1 MNESPSP
8 SDLAAIEER
17 LGYHFR
23 DRGLLEQ
30 ALTHSSFAHEQEQK
44 ATDKKVTDK
53 NVCSPSDPG
62 GSPSLDQ
69 SHYERLEFL
78 GDAVLDLAIGHLLM
92 QQFAEAE
99 EGDLTQYRARLV
111 NESGLA
117 ELALELDLD
126 QMLLLGKG
134 EDSTGGR
141 KKPSILAS
149 GYEAVVA
156 AVYLDGGY
164 EAAFNL
170 IQHHFQA
177 RLARLSETETIQ
189 DSKTRFQELVQAKHK
204 VAPSYRVIQERGPD
218 HNKEFLVVLLVA
230 GRELSRAWGKSKKEA
245 ERKAAEEAIQ
255 KLFEE

>member
-8 SDLAAIEER
+8 SDLAAIEAR

-44 ATDKKVTDK
+44 ATDKVTDK
-53 NVCSPSDPG
+53 NVGPT
-62 GSPSLDQ
+62 SLVQ

-177 RLARLSETETIQ
+177 RLARLSEAETIQ

-204 VAPSYRVIQERGPD
+204 LAPSYRVIQERGPD

-230 GRELSRAWGKSKKEA
+230 GRELARAWGKSKKEA